1 MTALVGKV
9 EHSWVRQALRKRLT
23 TLLTA
28 SQVIQ
33 APRIGMRRKNKQK
46 KKQQFFEN
54 VVGSCNSEGE
64 KSQRNLVAIV
74 PLSKTSDGVRK
85 TVMSQKEN
93 SIINKIGIQ
102 SSRSNVSHL
111 IQCIP
116 VITKSQKM

>member
-33 APRIGMRRKNKQK
+33 APRIGMRRKNNK
-46 KKQQFFEN
+46 FFEN

-64 KSQRNLVAIV
+64 KSQRNLIAIF
-74 PLSKTSDGVRK
+74 PLSKTSDGVCK

-116 VITKSQKM
+116 VITISQKM